1 MNIWYS
7 YFYKPLKNSI
17 YLTEND
23 LEKYLRYVVIRAYG
37 LIMANMVIKYKQ
49 FTLLF
54 ETESS
59 ETFSVSDSVSMM
71 PEAWQENL

>member
-1 MNIWYS
+1 MSILS
-7 YFYKPLKNSI
+7 QASQRTPIYFLIKNGQ
-17 YLTEND
+17 
-23 LEKYLRYVVIRAYG
+23 EKYLRKAVIRVYL
-37 LIMANMVIKYKQ
+37 LIMANSVIKCKK

-54 ETESS
+54 EMESS

>member
-1 MNIWYS
+1 
-7 YFYKPLKNSI
+7 
-17 YLTEND
+17 
-23 LEKYLRYVVIRAYG
+23 
-37 LIMANMVIKYKQ
+37 MANTVIKYKK

-54 ETESS
+54 EMESS